1 MSEQPPKRERGR
13 RGGDPFRRSQVARK
27 AAGLVS
33 HLDYFD
39 PEQYEIDREGQ
50 RRREERSRSAA
61 EAGAVAKE
69 VSAAAVPVPVPPPP
83 ARTVHHTES
92 VRSLSSRRVI
102 TSSSSVS
109 VPARPIAPPPTP
121 TGGASGEWQLSWV
134 WVEHTEAGSR
144 TPETPPKAAPP
155 AKRRSR
161 SPLPRRS
168 KPFSAAASKVPAPTV
183 APVEAEPKVPK
194 KPRSPKQRKA
204 ETRKVAS
211 RPSSV
216 DTAKP
221 SSSTKLVGSAP
232 STASSSA
239 PSSCATTTPAAPER
253 TVKIT
258 PVRKAKELAKGAE
271 SEVAKPKSLQERTV
285 QLKPAKAAARSSEV
299 VADIAPSSTA
309 SGARSTERPLIG
321 LDWHKTLSHE
331 RETDGGALEG
341 FVPASSIAIL
351 RDLLNKGWDLCV
363 VSFGSALA
371 TQNTTLTAARA
382 LEQRLQRPFKDICIV
397 PRKRTSD
404 WTKGPSVT
412 GHTQSKAELVV
423 AITTDSRSPSDSLR
437 PLERLIRRTDI
448 DSVPLPSYLKKCKCL
463 QLRTRGLVGGHLRI
477 LLLGEMQLEHLVES
491 TVQYRVEATVSQMRE
506 KMNMHLARIELEH
519 QARLNQAE
527 QASRLAMQRIH
538 AEGSQ
543 QISQVQHERD
553 LAVQQL
559 SKDAHQLQ
567 QVQQEKAILAR
578 QAEGEIMTATQR
590 AEAQISI
597 LAADNQKLVGDR
609 QQLHD
614 QMQMLRQE
622 LAAAKQQLMNKDLL
636 SSASSV
642 VGFPPM
648 MNPFDIPAVQGSPA
662 SEHLS
667 GPQMALG
674 LTKVMLEMAVE
685 QMVEIHHQGG
695 GVPQQGATSTAE
707 AAPAEAVKPVAEEH
721 DKPEYQDPPQVEP
734 VQEHSKKAKRK
745 AQRRRKWES
754 ATTTGQGGS
763 SERKIHGISIN
774 EMVLDMSQFYEQM
787 AQTKD
792 ASEAAVYRQIAKDI
806 SEEHATFDNSDP
818 PGEAE
823 YNIIKTS
830 QAGLKISQD
839 MTLAPPQTGAGP
851 AEHKIGY
858 KKKQRRKPLRQ

>member
-1 MSEQPPKRERGR
+1 MGCETELSKQFGCRVDQAFSLHYTILIIDRAWRVMSEQPPKRERGR
-13 RGGDPFRRSQVARK
+13 RAGDPFRRSQVARK

-144 TPETPPKAAPP
+144 APETPPKAAPP

-239 PSSCATTTPAAPER
+239 PSSCATTPPAAPER
-253 TVKIT
+253 TEKIT
-258 PVRKAKELAKGAE
+258 PVRTAKELAKGAE

-285 QLKPAKAAARSSEV
+285 QLKPAKAAAKSSEV

-363 VSFGSALA
+363 VSFSSALA

-412 GHTQSKAELVV
+412 GHTQSKAELVKELGIAIFVDDQRALCNDILQLQVNRARGSKVV

-448 DSVPLPSYLKKCKCL
+448 DSVPLPSYLK
-463 QLRTRGLVGGHLRI
+463 
-477 LLLGEMQLEHLVES
+477 S
-491 TVQYRVEATVSQMRE
+491 
-506 KMNMHLARIELEH
+506 LA
-519 QARLNQAE
+519 
-527 QASRLAMQRIH
+527 
-538 AEGSQ
+538 
-543 QISQVQHERD
+543 
-553 LAVQQL
+553 
-559 SKDAHQLQ
+559 
-567 QVQQEKAILAR
+567 
-578 QAEGEIMTATQR
+578 
-590 AEAQISI
+590 
-597 LAADNQKLVGDR
+597 
-609 QQLHD
+609 
-614 QMQMLRQE
+614 
-622 LAAAKQQLMNKDLL
+622 
-636 SSASSV
+636 
-642 VGFPPM
+642 
-648 MNPFDIPAVQGSPA
+648 
-662 SEHLS
+662 
-667 GPQMALG
+667 
-674 LTKVMLEMAVE
+674 
-685 QMVEIHHQGG
+685 
-695 GVPQQGATSTAE
+695 
-707 AAPAEAVKPVAEEH
+707 
-721 DKPEYQDPPQVEP
+721 
-734 VQEHSKKAKRK
+734 
-745 AQRRRKWES
+745 
-754 ATTTGQGGS
+754 
-763 SERKIHGISIN
+763 
-774 EMVLDMSQFYEQM
+774 
-787 AQTKD
+787 
-792 ASEAAVYRQIAKDI
+792 
-806 SEEHATFDNSDP
+806 
-818 PGEAE
+818 
-823 YNIIKTS
+823 
-830 QAGLKISQD
+830 
-839 MTLAPPQTGAGP
+839 
-851 AEHKIGY
+851 
-858 KKKQRRKPLRQ
+858 

>member
-144 TPETPPKAAPP
+144 APETPPKAAPP

-221 SSSTKLVGSAP
+221 SSSTKPVGSAP

-285 QLKPAKAAARSSEV
+285 QLKPAKAAAKSSEV

-363 VSFGSALA
+363 VSFSSALA

-412 GHTQSKAELVV
+412 GHTQSKAELVKELGIAIFVDDQRALCNDILQLQVNRARGSKVV

-448 DSVPLPSYLKKCKCL
+448 DSVPATPF
-463 QLRTRGLVGGHLRI
+463 RVVGPGI
-477 LLLGEMQLEHLVES
+477 EYSTSSESPEMQSGPAAIADSSPPQEV
-491 TVQYRVEATVSQMRE
+491 
-506 KMNMHLARIELEH
+506 

-636 SSASSV
+636 SYASSV
-642 VGFPPM
+642 
-648 MNPFDIPAVQGSPA
+648 
-662 SEHLS
+662 
-667 GPQMALG
+667 
-674 LTKVMLEMAVE
+674 
-685 QMVEIHHQGG
+685 
-695 GVPQQGATSTAE
+695 

-721 DKPEYQDPPQVEP
+721 DKPEYQEAADPPQVEP

-754 ATTTGQGGS
+754 ATTTGQG
-763 SERKIHGISIN
+763 
-774 EMVLDMSQFYEQM
+774 
-787 AQTKD
+787 D